1 MVNKAPTPLIQTEEI
16 NQKLQNAKSIPL
28 TSLLTPNTYFD
39 FNFGNDWFP
48 AKISNVLPDGKYDI
62 SFFIQSNKEKHISIK
77 LSNRIAF
84 FREHIYCFNNI
95 SSYYESPPEIA
106 EIKQYIHDTYT
117 NDKTSPYEIVQL
129 LNGYLLDVI
138 LNILPELDDYKEAFE
153 LVLTIID
160 IIADVVSFAKDNIDK
175 LKYLKHRQLILVDK
189 DYAKLA
195 SLELLINSLSTILL
209 QNNFLDNI
217 YSRFTKEEVE
227 NLYMKYNVEKKMNEQ
242 RYANASTFTSNDNI
256 QIQLSLIYFLTDY
269 FCKGNENSIYNILF
283 SFLNDKEKFSQI
295 PLYLIQIISIQF
307 KILQHF
313 KGDSLTEEQQNH
325 IYQFTV
331 ERLSSLSEIELK
343 EIRNPNFI
351 NDVAKVI
358 SNFLYNK
365 NQTNEL
371 TIDILIP
378 EHKLVLYYSLRCLQS
393 ENLEKKINA
402 INTINEIF
410 NDIVKYPNEYGIA
423 VYHFL
428 IENKIIQILLG
439 ENVHDEIL
447 KRSIPLF
454 HILSQYTNHQ
464 NNEICLPDFTYE
476 LLWDNYLNKH
486 ESVSSQIE
494 NIICNISNVLPEDK
508 KSLLY
513 NKLKSLSEQII
524 ANSPNKFFD
533 FVTRLTQESISLY
546 TPKEEENI
554 LERKDKLYGIP
565 LLYDYMLDK
574 NGENSIQTVS
584 MCVDCLADIL
594 SNVKNV
600 SEKTVLKIIEI
611 LLCNIQKKT
620 SIVQSMSLIKSIIK
634 TRHSKELKHQTI
646 KTLDNKYDI
655 ISILVE

>member
-1 MVNKAPTPLIQTEEI
+1 ML
-16 NQKLQNAKSIPL
+16 
-28 TSLLTPNTYFD
+28 
-39 FNFGNDWFP
+39 
-48 AKISNVLPDGKYDI
+48 
-62 SFFIQSNKEKHISIK
+62 
-77 LSNRIAF
+77 
-84 FREHIYCFNNI
+84 FR
-95 SSYYESPPEIA
+95 S
-106 EIKQYIHDTYT
+106 
-117 NDKTSPYEIVQL
+117 
-129 LNGYLLDVI
+129 
-138 LNILPELDDYKEAFE
+138 
-153 LVLTIID
+153 
-160 IIADVVSFAKDNIDK
+160 
-175 LKYLKHRQLILVDK
+175 
-189 DYAKLA
+189 
-195 SLELLINSLSTILL
+195 
-209 QNNFLDNI
+209 
-217 YSRFTKEEVE
+217 
-227 NLYMKYNVEKKMNEQ
+227 
-242 RYANASTFTSNDNI
+242 
-256 QIQLSLIYFLTDY
+256 
-269 FCKGNENSIYNILF
+269 
-283 SFLNDKEKFSQI
+283 
-295 PLYLIQIISIQF
+295 QIISKQS

-371 TIDILIP
+371 TIDTLIP
-378 EHKLVLYYSLRCLQS
+378 ETKLVLYYSLRCLQS

-594 SNVKNV
+594 SNVKKI

-620 SIVQSMSLIKSIIK
+620 SIVQSMSLIKSII
-634 TRHSKELKHQTI
+634 R
-646 KTLDNKYDI
+646 DI
-655 ISILVE
+655 L

>member
-1 MVNKAPTPLIQTEEI
+1 MENKAPTPLIQAEEI
-16 NQKLQNAKSIPL
+16 NKKLQNAKSIPL

-62 SFFIQSNKEKHISIK
+62 SFFIQSNKQKHISIK

-256 QIQLSLIYFLTDY
+256 QIQVSLIYFLTDY

-307 KILQHF
+307 KSLQHF

-378 EHKLVLYYSLRCLQS
+378 ETKLVLYYSLRCLQS

-620 SIVQSMSLIKSIIK
+620 SIVQSMSLIKSIICERPGFNPIPSLAILSS
-634 TRHSKELKHQTI
+634 TNSLLLSR
-646 KTLDNKYDI
+646 
-655 ISILVE
+655 IS